1 MFAASP
7 ARSVNAPSA
16 NRDRETWPPHPG
28 LGKILQRLDQHVSHL
43 FFLKPKFRRLGAP
56 GHERLNPKITRR
68 NVQRAQR
75 AENRRIRHVNSHF
88 FPTFTLRR
96 DSQFAPV
103 LGVFCP
109 SREGQLTAVCC
120 AVRGP
125 KHENDGPIL
134 RLVGAEQAHHA
145 GAFGLINSRSH
156 VWRPARRASQL
167 LRGPT
172 GQILR
177 RQHLRKPIHFRW
189 CIHFPHPAKEAYTT
203 FLCVMKIHV
212 LNDDL
217 HFPPVEE
224 AGEHGLLAVGGDLSA
239 ARLLAAY
246 EHGAFP
252 WFMPDDPILWWAPSE
267 RAMLPLQGLKVSK
280 SMRNELNRD
289 RYRITFDRA
298 FGDVVRGCQSAP
310 RDGEGTWITDDI
322 ATAYLALHELGV
334 AHSVETWD
342 DDQLVGGLYGV
353 SLGRMFFGE
362 SMFSNATN
370 ASKVAF
376 VKLVRWLERRGFGPV
391 DCQIMNPHLASLGAE
406 NWPRDTFQAELA
418 QHLHAGA
425 TLRGPWS
432 SFEHELERH
441 E

>member
-7 ARSVNAPSA
+7 ARSVDATSA
-16 NRDRETWPPHPG
+16 NRDRMTGPPHPG
-28 LGKILQRLDQHVSHL
+28 LGKILQRLDQHVGHL

-56 GHERLNPKITRR
+56 SHERLNPKITRR

-75 AENRRIRHVNSHF
+75 PENRCIRHVNSHL
-88 FPTFTLRR
+88 FPTFTLRGDPQIAR
-96 DSQFAPV
+96 V
-103 LGVFCP
+103 LWIFRS
-109 SREGQLTAVCC
+109 SRKGQLAAVCC
-120 AVRGP
+120 VVRGP

-134 RLVGAEQAHHA
+134 CTVGAEQTHHTC
-145 GAFGLINSRSH
+145 AFGLFESRGQ

-177 RQHLRKPIHFRW
+177 QQHLRKPIHFRW

-224 AGEHGLLAVGGDLSA
+224 AGEHGLLAVGGDLSS

-280 SMRNELNRD
+280 SMRNELNRN

-298 FGDVVRGCQSAP
+298 FEAVVRSCQSAP

-322 ATAYLALHELGV
+322 AMAYLALHELGV

-376 VKLVRWLERRGFGPV
+376 VKLVRWLETRGFGPV

-406 NWPRDTFQAELA
+406 NWPREAFQTALA
-418 QHLHAGA
+418 QHLHAGG
-425 TLRGPWS
+425 TLRGAWS
-432 SFEHELERH
+432 SFENELEPH